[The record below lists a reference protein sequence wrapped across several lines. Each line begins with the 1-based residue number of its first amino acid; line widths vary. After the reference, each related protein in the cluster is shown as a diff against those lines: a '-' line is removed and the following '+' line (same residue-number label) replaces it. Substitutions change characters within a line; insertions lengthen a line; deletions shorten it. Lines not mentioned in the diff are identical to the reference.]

1 MTGLMIHVSQDL
13 STTNSNTVGTGKDGL
28 GDMSTKL
35 ESGRHVGEETSLV
48 RQVDKLNSVGESEL
62 QNLSISKIPVE

>member
-35 ESGRHVGEETSLV
+35 ESGRHIGEKTSLMS
-48 RQVDKLNSVGESEL
+48 QMDELDSVGKSEL